1 MKNTKFL
8 TVMACLDDKSQQVL
22 TSLQNKLIQNGLAVN
37 TSEVPFHVSLGSF
50 PTSEL
55 DNVLQTMERVSQ
67 SFEKFTL
74 TLNTYSHFNNRVLFL
89 QPEHSD
95 KLFTLHKHF
104 DCNYADGFPWHAHVT
119 MLIGDETSVIKAK
132 SILGE
137 LPEPIQATVTS
148 LLVGEFF
155 PANLIKNCPLK

>member
-1 MKNTKFL
+1 MNNTKFL
-8 TVMACLDDKSQQVL
+8 TVMACLDDKSQQLL
-22 TSLQNKLIQNGLAVN
+22 TSLQNKLIQGGLAVN

-50 PTSEL
+50 PTNEL
-55 DNVLQTMERVSQ
+55 DSVLQTMEQVSQ

-74 TLNTYSHFNNRVLFL
+74 TLNTYSHFNDRVLFL
-89 QPEHSD
+89 QPEQSD
-95 KLFTLHKHF
+95 NLLALHKHF

-119 MLIGDETSVIKAK
+119 LLIGDEAQVRKAK

-137 LPEPIQATVTS
+137 LPQPIHVSVTS

-155 PANLIKNCPLK
+155 PTKLIKNCPLK